1 MMEINVSKKYS
12 LIDLPSVL
20 AIGFDELNLDNQLS
34 IKLEQQLN
42 LSYFIKKNRE
52 GKSLL
57 LTEEILKVNHSMK
70 ASNLQKN
77 YNDYLYELSSFVRKN
92 WDGSQ
97 TLFFKIDNDWF
108 KLENKVL
115 EKCESQNVTKTNSGA

>member
-42 LSYFIKKNRE
+42 LSYFIKKDRE

-70 ASNLQKN
+70 ASNL
-77 YNDYLYELSSFVRKN
+77 
-92 WDGSQ
+92 
-97 TLFFKIDNDWF
+97 
-108 KLENKVL
+108 
-115 EKCESQNVTKTNSGA
+115 